1 MTALGAG
8 PGRVSRPVAV
18 CAVLFVAALSI
29 LHVLRP
35 DLDPAA
41 HMLSEYALGP
51 VGGVMGLAFMALSA
65 LYVALFVALRD
76 QLRGAWGRL
85 GQAALLLAATG
96 AAMGGFFPMDP
107 VGTPPDQYSLS
118 GRLHGLA
125 FMVGGPGALLAATF
139 VNVALAQRPGWR
151 PWRAGLLWSA
161 VMVWAVYLA
170 FSAAVALLMSGSHA
184 ADNLV
189 GWLNRA
195 LVSSWVAWGVV
206 VARRPAS

>member
-1 MTALGAG
+1 MTAVGTG
-8 PGRVSRPVAV
+8 PGRVSRPVAG
-18 CAVLFVAALSI
+18 CAALFI
-29 LHVLRP
+29 AALLLLHVLRP
-35 DLDPAA
+35 DLAPAA

-51 VGGVMGLAFMALSA
+51 AGGVMGLAFMALSG
-65 LYVALFVALRD
+65 LYVALFVALRGE
-76 QLRGAWGRL
+76 LRGAWGRL
-85 GQAALLLAATG
+85 GQGALLLAAIG
-96 AAMGGFFPMDP
+96 AAMGGLFPMDP

-118 GRLHGLA
+118 GRLHGIA

-139 VNVALAQRPGWR
+139 VNVALARRPGWQPR
-151 PWRAGLLWSA
+151 RAWLLWSA

-195 LVSSWVAWGVV
+195 LVLSWVAWGMV